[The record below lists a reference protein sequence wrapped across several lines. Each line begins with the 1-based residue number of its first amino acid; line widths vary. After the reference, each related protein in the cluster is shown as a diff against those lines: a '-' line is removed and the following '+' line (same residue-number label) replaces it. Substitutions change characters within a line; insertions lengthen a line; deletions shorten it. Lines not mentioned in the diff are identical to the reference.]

1 MREFTGEIQVPVHI
15 CKIKCENCG
24 KVLRLVDAEVISCKC
39 GKAYHACV
47 DVVTY
52 DKEGVGNCTRNG

>member
-15 CKIKCENCG
+15 CKIKCEDCG
-24 KVLRLVDAEVISCKC
+24 KVLRLVDGEVVACKC
-39 GKAYHACV
+39 GRAYHAFV

-52 DKEGVGNCTRNG
+52 DKGKD